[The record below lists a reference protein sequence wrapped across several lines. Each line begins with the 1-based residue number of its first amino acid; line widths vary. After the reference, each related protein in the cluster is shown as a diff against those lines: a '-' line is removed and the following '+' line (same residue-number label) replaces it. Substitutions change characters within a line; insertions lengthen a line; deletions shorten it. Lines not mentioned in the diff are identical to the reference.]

1 MIDLGLLR
9 DPLRFL
15 VEKVDDHRRIN
26 QLHAAVNALTDKVDA
41 LDERFEITQEMAMDA
56 RVKALDALSIAQE
69 MREKPGASK

>member
-1 MIDLGLLR
+1 MIGLLR

-15 VEKVDDHRRIN
+15 VEKVDEHRRIN

-41 LDERFEITQEMAMDA
+41 LDERFDSAQEMAMDA

>member
-1 MIDLGLLR
+1 MIGLLR

-15 VEKVDDHRRIN
+15 VEKVDEHRRIN
-26 QLHAAVNALTDKVDA
+26 QLHAAVNALIEIVSDLEA
-41 LDERFEITQEMAMDA
+41 RLDGTVEIAMGA

>member
-1 MIDLGLLR
+1 MIALLR

-26 QLHAAVNALTDKVDA
+26 QLHAAVNALA
-41 LDERFEITQEMAMDA
+41 EMLDEQKDRIDVTQEIAVGA

-69 MREKPGASK
+69 WAAEKRGKA